1 MNTVSLALIVP
12 REPAALQR
20 SRAERHLQE
29 LMLFLSEAHSS
40 LSATVRPVSA
50 AVARGVEE
58 QRKNQEGDQEHT
70 SQLYVPDHTPGR
82 TLWGRSSG
90 KAREIT
96 RTRAMRRGRVLSSR
110 QAFPRPLPLP

>member
-40 LSATVRPVSA
+40 LSATVRPVSTAVGGEVWRSSGRTERETRSTLLSCMCLITPLGELCGDA
-50 AVARGVEE
+50 AVAR
-58 QRKNQEGDQEHT
+58 
-70 SQLYVPDHTPGR
+70 PGR
-82 TLWGRSSG
+82 SQGQ
-90 KAREIT
+90 AR
-96 RTRAMRRGRVLSSR
+96 
-110 QAFPRPLPLP
+110 